1 MNKTVNVP
9 HWAIP
14 PEHGAF
20 ATDRGWEIK
29 NGERDVILTS
39 HRGLKEKVDSL
50 YKMKD
55 ITINDVMPEPQK
67 RHKQQVVNVP
77 VLPNV
82 DTVLPAVDDDVM
94 TIDTDSTSDV
104 TLIEQPDEVQ
114 SVAEPTVS
122 DKPKLNIP
130 KKQAKTVVK
139 KR

>member
-1 MNKTVNVP
+1 MNKNINIP
-9 HWAIP
+9 NWARP

-67 RHKQQVVNVP
+67 RRKQQVINVP

-82 DTVLPAVDDDVM
+82 DTVLPAVDDDVV
-94 TIDTDSTSDV
+94 TTDTDSTGDV
-104 TLIEQPDEVQ
+104 TLIEQNDEQTIVEQ
-114 SVAEPTVS
+114 TVS
-122 DKPKLNIP
+122 EKPKLVVP
-130 KKQAKTVVK
+130 KRSTKTVVK

>member
-1 MNKTVNVP
+1 MNKNVNIP
-9 HWAIP
+9 NWAKP

-67 RHKQQVVNVP
+67 RRKQPVISVP

-82 DTVLPAVDDDVM
+82 DAVLSAVDDDIM
-94 TIDTDSTSDV
+94 TTDTDSTGDV
-104 TLIEQPDEVQ
+104 TFIEQVDEAQPVVDQ
-114 SVAEPTVS
+114 AVS
-122 DKPKLNIP
+122 DKPKLIIP
-130 KKQAKTVVK
+130 KKQSKTVVK

>member
-1 MNKTVNVP
+1 MNKNINIP
-9 HWAIP
+9 NWARP

-67 RHKQQVVNVP
+67 RRKQQVINVP

-94 TIDTDSTSDV
+94 TTDTDSTGDV
-104 TLIEQPDEVQ
+104 TLIEQDDEQTIVEQ
-114 SVAEPTVS
+114 TVS
-122 DKPKLNIP
+122 EKPKLVVP
-130 KKQAKTVVK
+130 KRSTKTVVK